1 MLVLFTMHEISFI
14 ILKVIKMKK
23 LLPSLL
29 IILLSSPILLAQ
41 TLKGKVLDES
51 GKPLAGANVIINS
64 QPTTVVDQEGMFSV
78 NCQQGATV
86 SVSFIG
92 YETQTQTIRDCAIE
106 LSFRMISTSQVL
118 KDVEITTISSQ
129 NKQILNQASSIAKLG
144 EVEIKRGN
152 GLFLDDAINA
162 NVPGVFMQRRTVSA
176 GQQFNIRGYGAGG
189 PGVRGTNSNFDSQG
203 IKVYLNGIPITDAEG
218 ITLMDDIDFG
228 SVGNVEIV
236 KGPAGALYGLA
247 ISGVVN
253 LQTVKA
259 APNKTSFSQNTMFG
273 SYGLRRSTTGIQI
286 NKGGASLLINYG
298 SQNYDGFMQHTKS
311 KKDFVN
317 MMGEF
322 NLNDKQS
329 ITSYVG
335 WSDSYDQRNG
345 ELDTTQYYAYDYS
358 GNPAYIKNDAHSN
371 IVSFRGGVG
380 HTYKFTDRV
389 SNTTTLFGTGMTNNS
404 SSAGGWTDKA
414 PVNYGLR
421 SLFDLKFSIGGMQ
434 LSGVAGFEGQ
444 KQYAQNIAYAMVP
457 NNADPNGYNII
468 GAQRSNQTSYTA
480 TYNVFTQWSLALPND
495 FTLTAGIGS
504 STMNIVLYD
513 KMYVAANN
521 VPGNTVP
528 MTYTTDYKN
537 LVSPSFAL
545 NKLIRKN
552 ASVYV
557 SYNEGYKAPVASN
570 IYTPLAGTV
579 NTGLRPES
587 AKQIELGA
595 KGNVL
600 SGKLTYE
607 LALFNATF
615 SNKMTTVAVPNAT
628 GTATAYTYTV
638 NSGSLDNT
646 GIEVLVKYIAYR
658 SEFGFIKMVKP
669 FVNMA
674 YSDFKYKNFIYQ
686 NNALTAPADY
696 SGKAVAGVPK
706 DVWNIGVDVTS
717 QSGLYFNAVYMH
729 RDAMPITSDGKVI
742 SRMYDLVNSKIG
754 YRMSAGQHFDI
765 DAFFGANN
773 IMSNPYY
780 QMVFI
785 NQQPDTY
792 LPGPRSINYFGGIN
806 LKYTF

>member
-1 MLVLFTMHEISFI
+1 
-14 ILKVIKMKK
+14 MKK
-23 LLPSLL
+23 ILLSLL
-29 IILLSSPILLAQ
+29 ILIGFSSWLHAQ
-41 TLKGKVLDES
+41 TQKGKVLDAN
-51 GKPLAGANVIINS
+51 GKALGGANIIING
-64 QPTTVVDQEGMFSV
+64 QPVTVTDQDGLFSV
-78 NCQQGATV
+78 NCQEGALV

-92 YETQTQTIRDCAIE
+92 YESQTQTIRDCSIE
-106 LSFRMISTSQVL
+106 LSFQMVSFSQML
-118 KDVEITTISSQ
+118 NGVEITTTSNQ
-129 NKQILNQASSIAKLG
+129 NKQMLNQPSSIAKLG
-144 EVEIKRGN
+144 EVEIRRSN

-247 ISGVVN
+247 IAGVVN
-253 LQTVKA
+253 LQTIKPA
-259 APNKTSFSQNTMFG
+259 NNKVSLTQNTMFG

-286 NKGGASLLINYG
+286 SQRGTSLLINYG

-322 NLNDKQS
+322 HLNDKQS

-335 WSDSYDQRNG
+335 WSNSYDQRNG
-345 ELDTTQYYAYDYS
+345 ELDTIQYYSYDYS
-358 GNPAYIKNDAHSN
+358 GNPAYLKNDAHSN
-371 IVSFRGGVG
+371 IVSFRAGLG
-380 HTYKFTDRV
+380 HTYKFSEKI
-389 SNTTTLFGTGMTNNS
+389 SNTSTLFGTGMTNNS

-414 PVNYGLR
+414 PVNFGLR
-421 SLFDLKFSIGGMQ
+421 SVFDMKFSLGGLL
-434 LSGVAGFEGQ
+434 LSGVTGFEGQ
-444 KQYAQNIAYAMVP
+444 KQFAQTIGYAMVV

-468 GAQRSNQTSYTA
+468 GATRSNQTSYTA
-480 TYNVFTQWSLALPND
+480 TYNVFTQWTLALPSD
-495 FTLTAGIGS
+495 FTLTAGVGS
-504 STMNIVLYD
+504 SSMSIVLYD
-513 KMYVAANN
+513 KVYVPANN

-528 MTYTTDYKN
+528 TTYATDYKN
-537 LVSPSFAL
+537 LVSPSIAV

-552 ASVYV
+552 SSVYV
-557 SYNEGYKAPVASN
+557 SYNEGYKAPVSSN

-579 NTGLRPES
+579 NTGLRPEKG
-587 AKQIELGA
+587 KQFEVGT
-595 KGNVL
+595 KGNLL
-600 SGKLTYE
+600 SGKLNYE
-607 LALFNATF
+607 LAYFNATF
-615 SNKMTTVAVPNAT
+615 SDKMTTVAVPNAT
-628 GTATAYTYTV
+628 NTATAYTYTV

-646 GIEVLVKYIAYR
+646 GIEALVRYTAY
-658 SEFGFIKMVKP
+658 SAEQGFVKMIRP
-669 FVNMA
+669 FINLT

-686 NNALTAPADY
+686 NSATVAPADY

-706 DVWNIGVDVTS
+706 NVWNVGLDFTS
-717 QSGLYFNAVYMH
+717 NSGLYFNAVYMH
-729 RDAMPITSDGKVI
+729 RDAMPITSDGKVMT
-742 SRMYDLVNSKIG
+742 RAYDLLNSKIG
-754 YRMSAGQHFDI
+754 YRMTVAQHFDI

-773 IMSNPYY
+773 IMSNQYY

-792 LPGPRSINYFGGIN
+792 LPGPRNINYFGGIN